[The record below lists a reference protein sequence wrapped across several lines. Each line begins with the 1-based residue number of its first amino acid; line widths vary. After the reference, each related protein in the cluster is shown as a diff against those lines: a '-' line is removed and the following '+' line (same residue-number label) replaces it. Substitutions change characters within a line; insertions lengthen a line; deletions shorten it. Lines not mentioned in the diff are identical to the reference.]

1 MPMKTVKLA
10 VTAVVIDRANSL
22 FEEGTD
28 DHGKKILLDG
38 QGGRKLSYKSVATS
52 HVEPG
57 EPVTLEADEAD
68 ALVARFGAFD
78 EAMAA
83 VKAKGLTVT
92 TARR

>member
-1 MPMKTVKLA
+1 MPTKTVKLA

-22 FEEGTD
+22 YEEGE
-28 DHGKKILLDG
+28 HEGKKVVFDG
-38 QGGRKLSYKSVATS
+38 QNGRKLTFKSVATK
-52 HVEPG
+52 HVAPG